1 MERKNGKRKN
11 SNVYVLQYIGLYNK
25 YGRLVTD
32 ARRVIFRITKDKL
45 KFIDP
50 RLKKTDRNKSKRES
64 WFNDQ
69 YKHPHESKHTIGEV
83 LKWFKKND
91 FEFVNAIP
99 KVKPFSPITIN
110 EKLFRLNPKGNI
122 VDHFITQLNS
132 IIGGYREGGLFIM
145 IGKKQ

>member
-1 MERKNGKRKN
+1 M
-11 SNVYVLQYIGLYNK
+11 I
-25 YGRLVTD
+25 TD
-32 ARRVIFRITKDKL
+32 VRRIIFKITGDNL

-50 RLKKTDRNKSKRES
+50 RLKKTDRGKSKRNS